1 MTLLGAQHAGKPA
14 TPHALVLAAGL
25 GSRFGGGKLHSLYRG
40 ETLLSHVLAV
50 VKAACARGQLAGGY
64 VVVAGD
70 DERALGLV
78 RAAGLHPVVNDSPGA
93 GLSRSLRLGLEALEN
108 AGQAVA
114 AMVFLADQPRVN
126 LEVVE
131 RLVSAW
137 SSGTVS
143 IIRPRYAARPDV
155 PGHPVLIPSSLWHG
169 ARLLQG
175 DQGFSAL
182 PASITRETVVIDVPG
197 NNPDVDTVVDLQRLE
212 EHSP

>member
-40 ETLLSHVLAV
+40 EPLLSHVLAV
-50 VKAACARGQLAGGY
+50 VQASSARGLLAGGY
-64 VVVAGD
+64 VVIAGD

-78 RAAGLHPVVNDSPGA
+78 RAAGLRPLVNNSPGE
-93 GLSRSLRLGLEALEN
+93 GLSGSLRLGLEALEH

-114 AMVFLADQPRVN
+114 AMVFLADQPRVS

-137 SSGTVS
+137 SSGSGS
-143 IIRPRYAARPDV
+143 IIRPRYAAGPDV
-155 PGHPVLIPSSLWHG
+155 PGHPVLLPRSLWHR
-169 ARLLQG
+169 ARQLQG
-175 DQGFSAL
+175 DQGFNAV
-182 PASITRETVVIDVPG
+182 PASISRETVVIDVPG
-197 NNPDVDTVVDLQRLE
+197 NNPDVDTVADLERLE
-212 EHSP
+212 ELFP